1 MVNSIIFPGQGSQK
15 VGMGKEIFDN
25 FSSGKEVFN
34 EVNSSLS
41 QDLSKLMFEGP
52 IEKLTMTEN
61 AQPAIMCVSMAIIRV
76 LQKDFNIDLSKCIDF
91 VAGHSLGEYTSL
103 SATQSL
109 NISEVANL
117 LKIRGK
123 SMQKAV
129 PFGKGSMAAVMG
141 GEIENVKDITKQA
154 SEGEICEIA
163 NHNTYSQIVIS
174 GDISAVD
181 RAILL
186 CKKKGYRAV
195 KLPVSAPFHCSY
207 MKKTAEELKLFF
219 ENLNFLLPKVKIVNN
234 YSAKP
239 SENIEELKTQL
250 YMQTFSMV
258 RWYDSIIY
266 MKNKGTKN
274 FFEIGYGN
282 TLTGMIKRIDKN
294 LKVSNCNEP
303 SDLEILAKEL
313 S

>member
-1 MVNSIIFPGQGSQK
+1 MANSIIFPGQGSQK

-76 LQKDFNIDLSKCIDF
+76 LQKDFNLDLSKCIKF

-141 GEIENVKDITKQA
+141 GEIENVKWF
-154 SEGEICEIA
+154 
-163 NHNTYSQIVIS
+163 Y
-174 GDISAVD
+174 D
-181 RAILL
+181 RS
-186 CKKKGYRAV
+186 RE
-195 KLPVSAPFHCSY
+195 
-207 MKKTAEELKLFF
+207 T
-219 ENLNFLLPKVKIVNN
+219 
-234 YSAKP
+234 
-239 SENIEELKTQL
+239 
-250 YMQTFSMV
+250 
-258 RWYDSIIY
+258 
-266 MKNKGTKN
+266 
-274 FFEIGYGN
+274 
-282 TLTGMIKRIDKN
+282 
-294 LKVSNCNEP
+294 
-303 SDLEILAKEL
+303 
-313 S
+313 